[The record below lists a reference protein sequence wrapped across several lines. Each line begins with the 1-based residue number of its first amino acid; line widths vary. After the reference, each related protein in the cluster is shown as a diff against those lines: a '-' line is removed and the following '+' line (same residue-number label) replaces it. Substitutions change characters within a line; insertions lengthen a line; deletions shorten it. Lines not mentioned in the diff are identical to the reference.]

1 MSPTEPMGMPDE
13 YIPTEGYIEDNQQQA
28 STSVTASDSGQNSR
42 RDGRGIH
49 PFLRPTTIGKSVQ
62 ADLYRFKAQHLDA
75 AGFSETAGQ
84 RA

>member
-28 STSVTASDSGQNSR
+28 STSVTASDSGQKK
-42 RDGRGIH
+42 
-49 PFLRPTTIGKSVQ
+49 KSKVKK
-62 ADLYRFKAQHLDA
+62 LMNRLKTRWKRFKAQHLDA